1 MMAVYL
7 VFTLSTYMRPSEP
20 LLILQRDLVKP
31 QKGIAED
38 WHVTL
43 FPEERSARS
52 KTYSCNDSVCL
63 TSCLVPYLPELLKA
77 LQEVRKPDERVFLF
91 DYASYLIMFD
101 KCRKALS
108 LPRMVPYESRH
119 SGPAID
125 VARGHR
131 VRKEVKDCGR
141 WKSDKPVQRYEHGHA

>member
-31 QKGIAED
+31 QKGIAKD

-52 KTYSCNDSVCL
+52 KTYS
-63 TSCLVPYLPELLKA
+63 
-77 LQEVRKPDERVFLF
+77 RH
-91 DYASYLIMFD
+91 
-101 KCRKALS
+101 CRK
-108 LPRMVPYESRH
+108 
-119 SGPAID
+119 
-125 VARGHR
+125 
-131 VRKEVKDCGR
+131 
-141 WKSDKPVQRYEHGHA
+141 